1 MMGLE
6 PRLGRG
12 STDSNIPISLG
23 IPAVTIGG
31 GGVGGG
37 AHSLHEYFV
46 NRDGTRGIRRALL
59 ILLAQAGL
67 AAAS

>member
-1 MMGLE
+1 
-6 PRLGRG
+6 
-12 STDSNIPISLG
+12 
-23 IPAVTIGG
+23 
-31 GGVGGG
+31 
-37 AHSLHEYFV
+37 LHEYFV